1 MSSILITGG
10 AGFIGVN
17 SARHFAAKGW
27 AVTVVDNLSRRGT
40 EDNLQWLQAAHAS
53 NRQFDVESLVRR
65 MIEGEVPAMQA
76 ELEAHGRW
84 PAPAGWLPDNERAR
98 SLIQTGRPPPDPRR

>member
-1 MSSILITGG
+1 MPDRSDSDPHGFKRRGLMFVLSSPSG
-10 AGFIGVN
+10 AGKSTIAGKLM
-17 SARHFAAKGW
+17 AAEP
-27 AVTVVDNLSRRGT
+27 D
-40 EDNLQWLQAAHAS
+40 
-53 NRQFDVESLVRR
+53 LVRR